1 MKMRRIMSIALAG
14 AMTIGMLAGC
24 GGSSASSTASTS
36 GGEASSELTWKIGMI
51 GPLTGAAALYGT
63 DVANAGQIAVDE
75 INAAGGI
82 NGYKIEYNTQDDEH
96 DAEKSM
102 NAYNT
107 LKDWGMQILTG
118 PVTSTPC
125 AAVAALAADDN
136 MFLLT
141 PSGSSLDCIAND
153 NAFAVCFND
162 PQQGTK
168 SAEYFAEHFPDAVIG
183 TLYDSST
190 PYSAGIEQ
198 NFEAKGKELG
208 INIADIESFTVD
220 TATDFTAQLQK
231 LKEAGCTYVFLPI
244 YYQEASVILQQASNM
259 GFDPEFFGCDGMDG
273 ILSMEGF
280 DTSLAEGLM
289 LLTPFSA
296 DATDDL
302 TVNFVKSFQE
312 KYSRIPN
319 QFGADQYDGIYALKM
334 AIEKADLTP
343 EASISDICEALKKS
357 ITEIKVEGLTGTITW
372 AATGEP
378 DKEPKAVKIENGA
391 YVSIEG

>member
-1 MKMRRIMSIALAG
+1 MKMRKIMSIALAG

-24 GGSSASSTASTS
+24 GGSSSGSASGSTGGTAS
-36 GGEASSELTWKIGMI
+36 APTWKIGMI
-51 GPLTGAAALYGT
+51 GPLTGAAAIYGT

-82 NGYKIEYNTQDDEH
+82 NGYMIEYSTQDDEH

-107 LKDWGMQILTG
+107 LKDEGMQILTG

-162 PQQGTK
+162 PQQGSK
-168 SAEYFAEHFPDAVIG
+168 SAEYFAEHFPEAVIG

-208 INIADIESFTVD
+208 INIADVESFTVD

-273 ILSMEGF
+273 ILSMKGF

-296 DATDDL
+296 DATDEL
-302 TVNFVKSFQE
+302 TVNFVESF
-312 KYSRIPN
+312 KKAYDRIPN
-319 QFGADQYDGIYALKM
+319 QFGADQYDGIYALK
-334 AIEKADLTP
+334 AALEKADLTP
-343 EASISDICEALKKS
+343 EASVSEICEALKTT

-391 YVSIEG
+391 YVSIED